1 MSSNNVKCVN
11 IGDSGVGKTC
21 VLISFVENE
30 FPSEHVPTAFDNY
43 TSMVDFG
50 DRPYSVGLWDTSGQ
64 ENDTMRPLSYSDAKV
79 VLIYFSLV
87 DRKSFD
93 KLTKFWIPEVQ
104 KNAKDVPFIIVGN
117 KLDLRNDKNFVEKLT
132 AKPITTD
139 EGKSLTKQLGGL
151 AYRECSA
158 KTQEGL
164 GEVFQA
170 AVGACISPNSLENY
184 TEKKKDIKDE
194 KKVEKKGLFGL
205 FGK

>member
-1 MSSNNVKCVN
+1 
-11 IGDSGVGKTC
+11 
-21 VLISFVENE
+21 
-30 FPSEHVPTAFDNY
+30 
-43 TSMVDFG
+43 MVDFG

-64 ENDTMRPLSYSDAKV
+64 DNDTMRPLSYSDAKV

-87 DRKSFD
+87 DRKSFE
-93 KLTKFWIPEVQ
+93 KVSKFWVPEVQ
-104 KNAKDVPFIIVGN
+104 KNAKDVPYIIVGN
-117 KLDLRNDKNFVEKLT
+117 KVDLRNDKNFLDKLGV
-132 AKPITTD
+132 KPITTE
-139 EGKSLTKQLGGL
+139 EGKTLTKQLGGL

-184 TEKKKDIKDE
+184 TDKKKDTTE
-194 KKVEKKGLFGL
+194 KKEVPKKGFLGL